1 MYNRHLSYFDF
12 IYRTPG
18 SFSWLWQYLDSSTIH
33 YYYSTTAC
41 NLFLNSRGQGLQPCL
56 RVRFL
61 LVLCSFAVCINRT
74 LKGGKVTSCG
84 RIIWENY
91 LTRIQYTLYAT
102 VTYKVCVFCYYKT
115 LSAVVKGSFFH
126 ILKEISDSQSF
137 ILKAWTGSTLCFPVS
152 VSACTCKRRR

>member
-1 MYNRHLSYFDF
+1 MYNKHLSYLTLFIEHQAHFPGFDS
-12 IYRTPG
+12 ISTPRP
-18 SFSWLWQYLDSSTIH
+18 IH

-41 NLFLNSRGQGLQPCL
+41 NLFLNSRGQVLQPCL

-91 LTRIQYTLYAT
+91 LRRIQYTLYAT
-102 VTYKVCVFCYYKT
+102 ITYKLCVFCYYKT
-115 LSAVVKGSFFH
+115 LSAVEKGSFFH

-137 ILKAWTGSTLCFPVS
+137 ILKAWTGSILCFPVS
-152 VSACTCKRRR
+152 VTACTCKRRR